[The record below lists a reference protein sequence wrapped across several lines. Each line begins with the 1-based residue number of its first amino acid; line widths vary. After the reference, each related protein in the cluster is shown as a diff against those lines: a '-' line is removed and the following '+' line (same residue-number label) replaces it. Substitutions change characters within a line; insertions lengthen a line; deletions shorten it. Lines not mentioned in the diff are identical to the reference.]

1 MAAPLRK
8 KNTLEQTGFALTT
21 RGIKYCEKFFSF
33 EDVIETRAVRQ
44 VLEQRTVLVNST
56 FHYSISIV
64 MITKS
69 GEMLQVTE
77 QPTVF
82 SDSKLSKVEYI
93 EDLFKEISRKTWDT
107 RLKKYINQVN
117 EKGFFEYDNWR
128 FYTNQKVIQ
137 DLKSDKVYPIETTE
151 LVKQPHSILVQEKNM
166 GIGMKLMKSFV
177 GKPQQITTMTDPDI
191 FFFILRH
198 YFGLVWS
205 K

>member
-1 MAAPLRK
+1 M
-8 KNTLEQTGFALTT
+8 
-21 RGIKYCEKFFSF
+21 
-33 EDVIETRAVRQ
+33 IETRAVRQ

-107 RLKKYINQVN
+107 RLKNI
-117 EKGFFEYDNWR
+117 
-128 FYTNQKVIQ
+128 
-137 DLKSDKVYPIETTE
+137 
-151 LVKQPHSILVQEKNM
+151 
-166 GIGMKLMKSFV
+166 
-177 GKPQQITTMTDPDI
+177 
-191 FFFILRH
+191 
-198 YFGLVWS
+198 
-205 K
+205 

>member
-1 MAAPLRK
+1 M
-8 KNTLEQTGFALTT
+8 
-21 RGIKYCEKFFSF
+21 
-33 EDVIETRAVRQ
+33 IETRAVRQ

-117 EKGFFEYDNWR
+117 EKVFEYDNWR

-191 FFFILRH
+191 FFL
-198 YFGLVWS
+198 YFVITSVFVWS

>member
-8 KNTLEQTGFALTT
+8 KNTLDQTRFALTT
-21 RGIKYCEKFFSF
+21 TGIKYCEKFFSF
-33 EDVIETRAVRQ
+33 KDVIETRVVRQ
-44 VLEQRTVLVNST
+44 VLEQRTVLVGST
-56 FHYSISIV
+56 FDYSISIV

-77 QPTVF
+77 QPTMF
-82 SDSKLSKVEYI
+82 SDSKVSSVKYI
-93 EDLFKEISRKTWDT
+93 EDLFEEISRKTWDT
-107 RLKKYINQVN
+107 RMKKYINQVN

-137 DLKSDKVYPIETTE
+137 DLKSDKVYPVETTD
-151 LVKQPHSILVQEKNM
+151 LLKQPLSISVREKNM

-177 GKPQQITTMTDPDI
+177 GKPQQISTMTDSDV

-198 YFGLVWS
+198 YFGLEWS